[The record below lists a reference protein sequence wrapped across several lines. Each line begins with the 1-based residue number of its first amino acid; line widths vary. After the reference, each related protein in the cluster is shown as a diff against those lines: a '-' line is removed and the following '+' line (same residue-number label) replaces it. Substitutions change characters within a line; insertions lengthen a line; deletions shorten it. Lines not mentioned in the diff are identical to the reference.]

1 MRLQKFYVLGIL
13 FFVLSVAA
21 MPVLA
26 NSLLDE
32 GLQISSGQF
41 EAYSFSGSKG
51 NSITVDFKINSG
63 GAVNLLLMDAGN
75 FTLFSSDCSN
85 GGSTPFYYYV
95 SGSTLSTMSKSFSF
109 TLPRTQSYYVVI
121 DNAGCVAGGASPS
134 GSVNFHITIT
144 SGSSSNPYKL
154 PIFFIAIIMISVTF
168 VAVAIYLK
176 KRK

>member
-1 MRLQKFYVLGIL
+1 MRLQKFYAFGIL
-13 FFVLSVAA
+13 FFVLSVAT

-41 EAYSFSGSKG
+41 EAYSFSGTKG
-51 NSITVDFKINSG
+51 VSISVNFKINSG
-63 GAVNLLLMDAGN
+63 GAVNLLLMDSGN

-85 GGSTPFYYYV
+85 GGSSPFYYYG
-95 SGSTLSTMSKSFSF
+95 SGSALSTMSKSYSF
-109 TLPRTQSYYVVI
+109 TLPSTQSYYVVI

-144 SGSSSNPYKL
+144 SQSSNSGYEL
-154 PIFFIAIIMISVTF
+154 PVALIAILIVSVTF
-168 VAVAIYLK
+168 LGFALYLK
-176 KRK
+176 SRK